1 MLIYLPR
8 VFFSAA
14 SIGFTVAKAFPYW
27 SFSGDLQT
35 RRFGTCD
42 SDDNLMYLQCC
53 RRTASNLYSSASFR
67 PSGCCS
73 LLVQLFKPIGVKSGQ
88 VALTRTAKILVMC
101 TVSGLVDVVMKHFSC
116 MLIAKASFGQV
127 DTKGNTQGS
136 DQSGLSRTV
145 V

>member
-1 MLIYLPR
+1 MRFRRQLDVSSVLPKDCIQSLFER
-8 VFFSAA
+8 FVQ
-14 SIGFTVAKAFPYW
+14 AF
-27 SFSGDLQT
+27 
-35 RRFGTCD
+35 
-42 SDDNLMYLQCC
+42 
-53 RRTASNLYSSASFR
+53 
-67 PSGCCS
+67 GCCS